1 MLVTDAT
8 ATIFDGLLIIK
19 EYAGLKVPISAIHN
33 YKYMAFQQTKIAL
46 IKGISVKFV
55 DIDVLYSDDTYAIVE
70 DSDDIYSFKAY
81 DYYILEP
88 DKVSDGDVIN

>member
-1 MLVTDAT
+1 
-8 ATIFDGLLIIK
+8 
-19 EYAGLKVPISAIHN
+19 
-33 YKYMAFQQTKIAL
+33 
-46 IKGISVKFV
+46 
-55 DIDVLYSDDTYAIVE
+55 VE